1 MNKMKSRRKVSNYE
15 KAQALMEEA
24 TRIGMNKKITYHKCL
39 CPICIEARSKPHSVK
54 VVIES

>member
-1 MNKMKSRRKVSNYE
+1 MKRKISNYQ

-24 TRIGMNKKITYHKCL
+24 TRIGIGMNKKITYQKCL
-39 CPICIEARSKPHSVK
+39 CPICLEARSKPHSVK

>member
-1 MNKMKSRRKVSNYE
+1 MKSRRKVSNYE